1 MAIPSQLQVDCC
13 SCLMRICRSARLKM
27 QAVNGVGG
35 GFMKYSRVA
44 VLTLIASVFGSV
56 YAADADSY
64 KPPRLANGK
73 PDLQGVWTNVSLT
86 TLLRSPQFK
95 ANVVSVEEAERISQQ
110 RAASM
115 AKSLEP
121 TDPNAPAPP
130 VGGNVGGYNSFFGD
144 SGDGLAKVKG
154 EYRTTWLTNSDNGQL
169 PYSDQGR
176 RMFDSQ
182 LAFTRNN
189 FDGPEARPMAE
200 RCVVGFGSTG
210 GPPMINVLYNNN
222 YQIVQ
227 SNDTVVILVE
237 MNHDAR
243 IVRINGKHRPSA
255 VKTWMGDSVGR
266 WEGDTLV
273 VETINFHPGE
283 SLRTNFNQS
292 FYVSANAKVI
302 ERFTRTS
309 PTQILYE
316 FAVEDPDI
324 YSKTWHAAMV
334 MNAAEGQIYEYACH
348 EGNYALPGI
357 LAGAREEERAA
368 APGNK
373 AR

>member
-1 MAIPSQLQVDCC
+1 
-13 SCLMRICRSARLKM
+13 
-27 QAVNGVGG
+27 
-35 GFMKYSRVA
+35 MKPLPVA
-44 VLTLIASVFGSV
+44 VIALATLGASGAQ
-56 YAADADSY
+56 AAENNANVY
-64 KPPRLANGK
+64 KPPRTVDGK
-73 PDLQGVWTNVSLT
+73 PDLQGVWTNVSMT
-86 TLLRSPQFK
+86 TLLRSPQFTT
-95 ANVVSVEEAERISQQ
+95 NVVSAAEAKNIQQ
-110 RAASM
+110 RRAAAM

-130 VGGNVGGYNSFFGD
+130 KGADVGGYNSFFGD
-144 SGDGLAKVKG
+144 SGEQLAKVKG

-169 PYSDQGR
+169 PYSAQGR
-176 RMFDSQ
+176 RVFDTQ

-227 SNDTVVILVE
+227 SKDTVVILVE

-243 IVRINGKHRPSA
+243 IVRINGKHRPSE
-255 VKTWMGDSVGR
+255 VKTWMGDSIGR

-283 SLRTNFNQS
+283 SLRTNFSQS
-292 FYVSANAKVI
+292 FYLSANGKVT

-309 PTQILYE
+309 PTEILYE
-316 FAVEDPDI
+316 FTVDDPEI
-324 YSKTWHAAMV
+324 YAKPWNAAMV
-334 MNAAEGQIYEYACH
+334 MSSAEGNIYEYACH

-357 LAGAREEERAA
+357 LAGAREAEREASTA
-368 APGNK
+368 TPSK
-373 AR
+373 R